1 MLLGH
6 GYRELGFDINY
17 TNGVE
22 LLNCQRLNCSYLNKY
37 KFRHLNL
44 QRLVYMQHPWFR
56 GSFMGRRY
64 KGRVYQ
70 GMKPNSERQFTSKV
84 FMQGAMSYLWRHK
97 HFMKDCP
104 HNEEQVDV
112 NMNVHITLLSPN
124 PESMQKSLVV
134 DSLGNRLLDTGCWQF
149 TLGSIN

>member
-44 QRLVYMQHPWFR
+44 QRLVYMQHHGSEVVSWVEGIKEEFMERNLKPQRR
-56 GSFMGRRY
+56 GCS
-64 KGRVYQ
+64 
-70 GMKPNSERQFTSKV
+70 
-84 FMQGAMSYLWRHK
+84 
-97 HFMKDCP
+97 
-104 HNEEQVDV
+104 
-112 NMNVHITLLSPN
+112 
-124 PESMQKSLVV
+124 
-134 DSLGNRLLDTGCWQF
+134 
-149 TLGSIN
+149 

>member
-1 MLLGH
+1 
-6 GYRELGFDINY
+6 
-17 TNGVE
+17 
-22 LLNCQRLNCSYLNKY
+22 
-37 KFRHLNL
+37 
-44 QRLVYMQHPWFR
+44 
-56 GSFMGRRY
+56 MGRRY

-149 TLGSIN
+149 TLGSINWPLFDFINEFHWWEVLISTTFRALANVSHDKKEKKTLKLHEHLSNTP